1 MNYFYIHF
9 LSLLGL
15 FGASLS
21 LSLSFS
27 HLLRSGADL
36 PVAHK
41 WRRSSLARGRDQETA
56 SIDIH
61 SNISPSQP
69 IAGPRRRLKPRPSNV
84 TLGVGDYVAAVWG
97 LQRWVL
103 VGSHMGL
110 IVGYG

>member
-21 LSLSFS
+21 LSLSPIEVWSKLAS
-27 HLLRSGADL
+27 HPQMA
-36 PVAHK
+36 PVFTGERKRPRNGINRH
-41 WRRSSLARGRDQETA
+41 
-56 SIDIH
+56 H
-61 SNISPSQP
+61 SDISPSQP
-69 IAGPRRRLKPRPSNV
+69 VAGPRRQLKPRPSNV
-84 TLGVGDYVAAVWG
+84 ALGDYVAAVWG

-110 IVGYG
+110 IVGCG